1 MKGNFFKIIFRTLAK
16 HKTNTFINIAGLMVG
31 LSSAILIMNY
41 IYHELSFDNFH
52 EKGEHIYRAT
62 GEGSM
67 PDGKVISLA
76 GSAGDIPE
84 QVMDR
89 VPGVEKSTRF
99 YGWGTIEVTFDNKRF
114 TDDVLYWVDSSFF
127 EIFTFPMI
135 EGNPELALDEPYSIV
150 LTESTAH
157 KYFGDSAM
165 NQRLKVS
172 GTEYKVTG
180 IMEDIPENSSIRT
193 DMVASITTMI
203 RPDYNIV
210 KSDGISFPQYYLLHP
225 EANIDDV
232 KQSFAEVADG
242 EIEKRFGEYGIK
254 VEHSLQ
260 PLSRMHLHSDFD
272 FDHIEQGDIRN
283 IYIFSALAFFIILI
297 AVMNFINLV
306 TAQSDSRAKEIGLRK
321 VCGAVKGDLVR
332 RFLAESVLMALMAL
346 ILATALNEL
355 LTPYL
360 SSMLDQSLTLAYW
373 SNPLFLAGIIA
384 FTVAVGILSGLYPA
398 FYLSRFQ
405 PVTVLKGGHHGHRKP
420 NLLRKVLVTLQLA
433 ISAFLII
440 CLVLLNSQINF
451 MKDRDP
457 GFDRENVVVFQN
469 LTPSIRDSYQSIKGE
484 MENNPQVISVTASQ
498 SIPGRDRSVQNLY
511 KQGEDPKSGMIV
523 FENRIQHGYVETM
536 GMQIVQGRDFNPE
549 MKTDTAAFII
559 NERAA
564 KKLGLEEPIG
574 EKIVVWNEV
583 GTVIGV
589 VKDFNFM
596 SAHNSIDPLVFTMYQ
611 RRFNLISI
619 RVKPGSTKETI
630 SYLGGILED
639 ADASYV
645 PDHIFLDTT
654 FERFYKK
661 EEQINK
667 LISSAAILALILSI
681 LGLYGLTAFTIRK
694 KVKEIG
700 IRKALGGSVTGIMGM
715 LLRDL
720 LKWVV
725 IGNLIAW
732 PLAWLGI
739 SSWLQNFA
747 YQIYL
752 PGLWWAWM
760 LALFLTLAI
769 GVLTMLYHTLMAAR
783 ANPVDALRYE

>member
-31 LSSAILIMNY
+31 LSSAILIMNF
-41 IYHELSFDNFH
+41 IFHELSFDNFH

-84 QVMDR
+84 QVMER

-127 EIFTFPMI
+127 EIFTFPLL
-135 EGNPELALDEPYSIV
+135 EGNPELALDEPYSVV
-150 LTESTAH
+150 LTETVAH

-165 NQRLKVS
+165 NRRLMIS

-180 IMEDIPENSSIRT
+180 VMKDIPENSSIRT
-193 DMVASITTMI
+193 DMVASISTMI

-210 KSDGISFPQYYLLHP
+210 KSDGISFPQYYLLNP
-225 EANIDDV
+225 QANIEEV
-232 KQSFAEVADG
+232 KEKFTAVADG

-321 VCGAVKGDLVR
+321 VCGAVKGDLVK

-346 ILATALNEL
+346 VLALVLNEV

-360 SSMLDQSLTLAYW
+360 SSMLDQSLPLAYW
-373 SNPLFLAGIIA
+373 GNPLFLAGIIA
-384 FTVAVGILSGLYPA
+384 FTILVGILSGLYPA
-398 FYLSRFQ
+398 FYLSKFR
-405 PVTVLKGGHHGHRKP
+405 PVTVLKGGQHGHRKP

-440 CLVLLNSQINF
+440 CLVLLNNQINF
-451 MKDRDP
+451 VKDRDP

-469 LTPSIRDSYQSIKGE
+469 LTPSIRDSYQSVKGE
-484 MENNPQVISVTASQ
+484 MENIPGVISVTASQ

-511 KQGEDPKSGMIV
+511 KQGDDPKSGMIV
-523 FENRIQHGYVETM
+523 FENRIQHGYVETL
-536 GMQIVQGRDFNPE
+536 GMHIVQGRDFNSE

-559 NERAA
+559 NQRAA
-564 KKLGLEEPIG
+564 SKLGLEDPVG
-574 EKIVVWNEV
+574 EKLVVWNEV

-611 RRFNLISI
+611 RRFNLISV

-645 PDHIFLDTT
+645 PDHIFLNTT

-667 LISSAAILALILSI
+667 LISSAALLALILSI

-747 YQIYL
+747 YQVYL
-752 PGLWWAWM
+752 PGLWWVWM